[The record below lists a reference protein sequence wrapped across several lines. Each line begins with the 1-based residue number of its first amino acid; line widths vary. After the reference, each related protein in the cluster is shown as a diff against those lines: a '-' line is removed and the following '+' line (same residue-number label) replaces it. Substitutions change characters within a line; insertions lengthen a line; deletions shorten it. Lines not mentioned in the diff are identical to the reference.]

1 MGGFRCDQNFT
12 QADEFGLRH
21 LVLVSVVELLF
32 FFFRDGEMAADLF
45 ADHFLSDD
53 LVAHVLLEVFPGDAL
68 LGGFLFKVFE
78 GLKLH
83 VFAHLVKTLD
93 QIRVAGNAQI
103 FSLVQEELLIDEVAQ
118 NVFFAFGKFLVGVVG
133 ILLFDFVAELI
144 FAAIVFGTRDDLVV
158 DARNDLFDDLSAG

>member
-1 MGGFRCDQNFT
+1 M
-12 QADEFGLRH
+12 RH
-21 LVLVSVVELLF
+21 LIFVIVIELLF
-32 FFFRDGEMAADLF
+32 LFLRDGEMAADFF

-68 LGGFLFKVFE
+68 LGGFFFEVFE

-83 VFAHLVKTLD
+83 VFAHLVETFD
-93 QIRVAGNAQI
+93 EVGVAGNAEV
-103 FSLVQEELLIDEVAQ
+103 FRLVEEELLIDEIAQ
-118 NVFFAFGKFLVGVVG
+118 NVFFAFGKLLIGVLG